1 MKCFFLDLE
10 LHPLKI
16 KILICV
22 CIGSHCANIFYHSGL
37 MVVGWRARWK
47 REEGG
52 EKNLVLTYYDKFV
65 FFILSNG

>member
-1 MKCFFLDLE
+1 
-10 LHPLKI
+10 
-16 KILICV
+16 
-22 CIGSHCANIFYHSGL
+22 